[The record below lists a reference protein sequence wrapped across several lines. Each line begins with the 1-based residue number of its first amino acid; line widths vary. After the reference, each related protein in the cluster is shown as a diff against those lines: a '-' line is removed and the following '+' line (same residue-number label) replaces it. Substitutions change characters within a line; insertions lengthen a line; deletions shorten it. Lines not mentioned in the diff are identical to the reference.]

1 MGSVELEAVELR
13 LLTALAAEFGP
24 LVDLT
29 LVRVGSN
36 VTFQSAKKQLF
47 VRVSTGRDSDE
58 ELRGVLVKAQ
68 ELFEAGAPVVPP
80 LTTHVFNLGD
90 DSYATIWP
98 LHRAVEPS
106 PAEMGRLIRATRD
119 ISVLTP
125 LKRGQEI
132 IDRVQPRLLFAA
144 DAGVPDSLVDFLSGE
159 LSNLEQCAVVH
170 SQAGTAIHGD
180 AHKGNVVSTKK
191 GLRWVDLDTFAL
203 GDPEVDLAP
212 ARVASQRFQAS
223 TRDWEEFL
231 GGYSRL
237 FNEERL
243 EYYSRLKQLT
253 MTSWL
258 ATLWRIRPETRPEL
272 LHRVETFREEA
283 EWHAM

>member
-1 MGSVELEAVELR
+1 MGSVELKAVELS
-13 LLTALAAEFGP
+13 LIAALAAEFGP
-24 LVDLT
+24 LTDLV

-36 VTFQSAKKQLF
+36 VTFRSVKKQLF
-47 VRVSTGRDSDE
+47 IRVTTGGDSAE
-58 ELRGVLVKAQ
+58 ELRRGLVKAR
-68 ELFEAGAPVVPP
+68 ELFAAGAPVVPP
-80 LTTHVFNLGD
+80 LSSHVFNLGAGA
-90 DSYATIWP
+90 YATLWP
-98 LHRAVEPS
+98 LHRAVEPT
-106 PAEMGRLIRATRD
+106 PAEMGRLIRSTRD
-119 ISVLTP
+119 ISALTS
-125 LKRGQEI
+125 LKRGKEI

-159 LSNLEQCAVVH
+159 LKNLEQCAVAH
-170 SQAGTAIHGD
+170 SPAGTAIHGD
-180 AHKGNVVSTKK
+180 AHKGNVVSTEK

-212 ARVASQRFQAS
+212 ARVASQRFRVSAG
-223 TRDWEEFL
+223 DWEEFL
-231 GGYSRL
+231 GGYSRP
-237 FNEERL
+237 FDEERL

-272 LHRVETFREEA
+272 LHRIETFREEA